1 MMIKKYISIC
11 LAIVLAVS
19 LNAANACKKITNF
32 RYLDETMEMY
42 DANGE
47 YREIRSFMTV
57 PYPDVVRA
65 SFCCDD
71 KFVEK
76 VARMRI
82 ASRAA
87 RDMQFFYFDQTVA
100 YTNYCRFNFDALYRI
115 MKPDIHYCEDVQSDF
130 LRIIDW
136 LKGFCLEKSPD
147 ISRDYLIANPTP
159 LNEEDA
165 YTVRKYL
172 LDEGASLIAG
182 YDDAIELQR
191 TIQALQLINEE
202 RDRTRLAELI
212 NGGWK
217 TDARILSILNGE
229 Q

>member
-1 MMIKKYISIC
+1 MIKKYISIC
-11 LAIVLAVS
+11 LAIASVVNI
-19 LNAANACKKITNF
+19 NATNTCKKITVF
-32 RYLDETMEMY
+32 RHLDVSKMIH

-47 YREIRSFMTV
+47 YREIRSFMKV

-65 SFCCDD
+65 SFSMDD
-71 KFVEK
+71 GFVQK
-76 VARMRI
+76 VARARL
-82 ASRAA
+82 ASIAA
-87 RDMQFFYFDQTVA
+87 REMQLFFFDPTVKQT
-100 YTNYCRFNFDALYRI
+100 NICRLDFDALYRV
-115 MKPDIHYCEDVQSDF
+115 MKPDIYYCEDVQNDF

-136 LKGFCLEKSPD
+136 LKRFCLERSPD
-147 ISRDYLIANPTP
+147 ISYDYLLEHPTQ
-159 LNEEDA
+159 LNDTDA

-172 LDEGASLIAG
+172 LDEGASLIAC

-202 RDRTRLAELI
+202 LDRTRLIELI

-217 TDARILSILNGE
+217 TDDRILKILNGK

>member
-1 MMIKKYISIC
+1 MLTKYISAC
-11 LAIVLAVS
+11 LAIASAVS
-19 LNAANACKKITNF
+19 VSATNTCKEITRFRHLDNAIAIYGA
-32 RYLDETMEMY
+32 D
-42 DANGE
+42 GE

-100 YTNYCRFNFDALYRI
+100 YTNYCRFNFDALYRV
-115 MKPDIHYCEDVQSDF
+115 MKPDIHYCEDVQNDF
-130 LRIIDW
+130 LRIMNW
-136 LKGFCLEKSPD
+136 LKEFCLERSPD

-172 LDEGASLIAG
+172 LDEGASLIAD
-182 YDDAIELQR
+182 YDDATELQR
-191 TIQALQLINEE
+191 TIQALKLINEE

-217 TDARILSILNGE
+217 TDDRILKILSGE